1 MTIERIVLISIKDPG
16 FVTRDSGLGIRD
28 SGFGT
33 RDSGWFGIR
42 DSGSGI
48 RDQGSVL
55 SKLAVIG
62 IERAVF
68 CWDIPW
74 LSRSG
79 HDDTSGML
87 SELRPR

>member
-1 MTIERIVLISIKDPG
+1 MNGDVGDVAAFGRL
-16 FVTRDSGLGIRD
+16 RDLRGPI
-28 SGFGT
+28 GT
-33 RDSGWFGIR
+33 RDSGCGIR
-42 DSGSGI
+42 DPGT
-48 RDQGSVL
+48 VL